1 MRSTHQWVGNIVE
14 VRERLIG
21 AKGVR
26 DDVAFQNDVNAMLS
40 AVADMETGRPRVP
53 HGIEAAFGLLPLLAD
68 GPEVPRKISRARAA
82 LSQLARMRRGADRR
96 PLSRDEQEQ

>member
-40 AVADMETGRPRVP
+40 AVADLEAGRPRVP
-53 HGIEAAFGLLPLLAD
+53 HGIEAPFGLLPLVAD
-68 GPEVPRKISRARAA
+68 APEVTRKISRARAA
-82 LSQLARMRRGADRR
+82 LSRMRRSDLK
-96 PLSRDEQEQ
+96 P

>member
-21 AKGVR
+21 AKGVK

-40 AVADMETGRPRVP
+40 AVADLEVGRPRVP
-53 HGIEAAFGLLPLLAD
+53 HGIEAPFGLLPLIAG
-68 GPEVPRKISRARAA
+68 GPEVTRKISRARAA
-82 LSQLARMRRGADRR
+82 LSQLARMRRGDDRR
-96 PLSRDEQEQ
+96 SRDESEH